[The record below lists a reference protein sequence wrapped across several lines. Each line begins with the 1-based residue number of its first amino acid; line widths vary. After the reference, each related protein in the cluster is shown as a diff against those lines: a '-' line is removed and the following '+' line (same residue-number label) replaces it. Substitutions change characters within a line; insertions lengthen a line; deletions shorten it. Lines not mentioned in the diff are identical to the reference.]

1 MLTASSALRWEI
13 RRGLQWNVG
22 LTFLGLV
29 MIASFT
35 LIEAFYLRYW
45 RFEVS
50 PEHWRTTPGAHLA
63 VTLINLG
70 ICLLGIGQGVGM
82 STRQYS
88 LPVTSRLLATLRIL
102 PGAVCCAGLYLVL
115 STLFNVVFTA
125 DWPYLGPALTYG
137 VSFMVMYATVYRFRG
152 NDNRIGLA
160 GLIMGTI
167 IVCWVLGHYPRDS
180 QDVYVY
186 VYHRWVELTVTEVFI
201 LGVTAILSW
210 WSLVDA
216 IERDRRGAGWGRAI
230 ELPFTT
236 AISAGTRRKPLR
248 PFRSS
253 ATATFWLEWKQ
264 DGWLVPSVIIGL
276 TALLAIWNVT
286 NVIDEICHPDG
297 LKFNLSHR
305 MGMGTL
311 IFASIPICFVSP
323 WFSSVLG
330 THGKRAIAQRVWPT
344 GQSTLPLSDA
354 GLGWIALTRCLT
366 STLVSLIGVLLVGA
380 VWMGAIELAI
390 RFYPVGKTLPFW
402 RPDQA
407 GSEQALIVAVY
418 IAMLTFIGWIGAG
431 LATAAALSGRRW
443 IAAIPLGIVPVWL
456 LVVVVQSSLPFP
468 ESEVF
473 LWSVMCLT
481 LTPAL
486 GGILSAY
493 AFGTSRGVIGMRSL
507 LIGGSAFVVAEAIV
521 IALWNWERIIA
532 QSRGTVGENVAALY
546 LFMALGALAAAPP
559 AIIPLATYYNRH
571 R

>member
-1 MLTASSALRWEI
+1 MLTAASALRWEI
-13 RRGLQWNVG
+13 RRGLRWNVG

-29 MIASFT
+29 MIAGFT
-35 LIEAFYLRYW
+35 LIEAFYRRFW
-45 RFEVS
+45 GFEVS
-50 PEHWRTTPGAHLA
+50 PEHWRTTPAIHLA

-70 ICLLGIGQGVGM
+70 ICLFGIGQGVGM

-115 STLFNVVFTA
+115 CTLFNVVFAA

-152 NDNRIGLA
+152 NDNRVGLA

-186 VYHRWVELTVTEVFI
+186 VYVYHRWVELTVTEVFI
-201 LGVTAILSW
+201 LGLTALLSW

-230 ELPFTT
+230 ELPFTA
-236 AISAGTRRKPLR
+236 AISAGTRRRTLR

-276 TALLAIWNVT
+276 TALIAVWNVT
-286 NVIDEICHPDG
+286 NVIDEICHSDG
-297 LKFNLSHR
+297 RQVSFGHQME
-305 MGMGTL
+305 MGAL
-311 IFASIPICFVSP
+311 VFAFIPICFVSP

-354 GLGWIALTRCLT
+354 TLGWIALIRCLT
-366 STLVSLIGVLLVGA
+366 STLVSLFGVLLVGMVWIGA
-380 VWMGAIELAI
+380 VELVI
-390 RFYPVGKTLPFW
+390 RFNPVGKPLPFW
-402 RPDQA
+402 PPNQT
-407 GSEQALIVAVY
+407 GLEQALIIAMY

-443 IAAIPLGIVPVWL
+443 IAAIPLGIVPVWIIVL
-456 LVVVVQSSLPFP
+456 LLGQGPLTWGTGTVLVCLL
-468 ESEVF
+468 
-473 LWSVMCLT
+473 LWMFAAYSAGMLR
-481 LTPAL
+481 
-486 GGILSAY
+486 GI
-493 AFGTSRGVIGMRSL
+493 IGMRSL
-507 LIGGSAFVVAEAIV
+507 LFGGLVFVFAEAAV
-521 IALWNWERIIA
+521 IALWRWRQAIA
-532 QSRGTVGENVAALY
+532 QSQNLFGGYQSELIF
-546 LFMALGALAAAPP
+546 FMAIAALAAAPP